1 MLASIASFQLADGT
15 LTGGAGLSDFRM
27 RAVRVFDVVTPLRQ
41 ANPVPLDRL
50 LRKFD
55 LTFTVKR
62 VHASIKA
69 SEQYIQSHEATVP
82 QSGSVTLISAS
93 GATWFLLNGVLI
105 SHELIDEI
113 GATTY
118 HSYHIVGGP
127 LSIGSAAYHITAQRG
142 FFTLTGEPAILSSSR
157 SISAAHGSFTL
168 TGEPVSFNITI
179 PIIALP
185 GTFVLTGE
193 PVTLTGGFPP
203 LSAGFGAFT
212 LTGQTAGLFQGAGL
226 GASFGSFAL
235 TGEPVTFTIGMGAVL
250 MESSGYILTEGSNHI
265 LME

>member
-27 RAVRVFDVVTPLRQ
+27 RAQRVFDVVIPLRQ

-105 SHELIDEI
+105 SHELITEI

-118 HSYHIVGGP
+118 HSYHIIGGP

-142 FFTLTGEPAILSSSR
+142 LFRLTGEPAVLSSSR
-157 SISAAHGSFTL
+157 SISADHARFFL
-168 TGEPVSFNITI
+168 IGEPVSFNATF
-179 PIIALP
+179 PLSADH

-193 PVTLTGGFPP
+193 PVTLTFAAPPLSSGFGSFVLTGESVTLTLGVPP
-203 LSAGFGAFT
+203 LSAGFGAFV
-212 LTGQTAGLFQGAGL
+212 
-226 GASFGSFAL
+226 L
-235 TGEPVTFTIGMGAVL
+235 TGEPVDLRTDSIL
-250 MESSGYILTEGSNHI
+250 METGDYILTETSDHV